1 MRGGKMGRRE
11 EGVSPFVLPVIP
23 FVREFVPVPRQILIM
38 REDWKR
44 VSVCRQSTKSTTFYE
59 NKIKNCIYQ

>member
-23 FVREFVPVPRQILIM
+23 FVKEFVPVPRQILIM
-38 REDWKR
+38 REDWGR
-44 VSVCRQSTKSTTFYE
+44 VSVCRQSTTFYE
-59 NKIKNCIYQ
+59 NKIRNFIYQ